1 MNQKSGFV
9 DIRVT
14 RLYFDKKKIK
24 NGGHDR
30 DIISNFLKNRCSLG
44 INNNMQYFE
53 Y

>member
-14 RLYFDKKKIK
+14 RFYFDEKKIK
-24 NGGHDR
+24 DGGHDR
-30 DIISNFLKNRCSLG
+30 DIFLKNRCSLG